1 MPVVDGLN
9 AGYASSIL
17 EQYLENPE
25 SVPSEWRVLFE
36 SGPTGDVVAG
46 LPGLARLLEMARP
59 PIDRNGGSV
68 AAAARPAEAAPAPVE
83 AAPTPVAVAPAPVEV
98 VPAPVEAAPAPAA
111 APAVEAAPAPAEA
124 APAPAEAAPAPAE
137 AAPAL
142 AAAPPVEAAPAQA
155 EAAPAPAEV
164 ASAPAEVASAPAAP
178 PPVEAGPAPAEAP
191 DELLLGAVAA
201 AMALV
206 KAHRM
211 HGHLAAHLDPLGS
224 EPVGDPALEPERLV
238 PKLTP
243 ELQARIPAS
252 LLRLYVPAE
261 TLADALPRLRE
272 TYCGTI
278 AYEIEHISDHE
289 RRVWLRQAIES
300 GRYRQPLTADEKRAL
315 LQRLSEVEGF
325 ERYLRKAFLGQKQ
338 FSIEGLDVMVPML
351 DEAISIAAEA
361 GAHEVVMG
369 MAHRGRLNVLAHTIG
384 QPYETIL
391 REFEGERTIEAVV
404 ADPEGGSGDVKYHLG
419 AEGVRKTASG
429 EITITLCSNPSHLE
443 AVDPVVEGRT
453 RAEQTDRSTRAGVH
467 DPVIAL
473 PVLIHGDASFAGQG
487 VVAETLN
494 IEGLAGYSTGGTLHL
509 IANNQVGFT
518 TDPAEGRST
527 RYSSDL
533 AKGFDIPIV
542 HVNADDPEA
551 AISAIRLA
559 LAFRRRFGHDIV
571 VDLVGYR
578 RFGHNEQDEPAY
590 TQPLMAQRI
599 AEQPTV
605 REQYAARLVEEGVLG
620 AADAEA
626 LERRVEAMLREAH
639 ERLRSTFGHQEVPR
653 SEDGH
658 ALRASLGATVT
669 AVPAERLRELDRELV
684 AVPDHFTVHP
694 KLARQ
699 LERRAVAL
707 EEGGIDWGHAESLAF
722 ATLLAEGIPVRLTGQ
737 DTERGTFSHRHLV
750 FHDVHSGERYAPIQH
765 LREATASF
773 EVHNSPL
780 SEYAA
785 VGFEYGYSVAAPEA
799 LVLWEAQFGDFV
811 NGAQIIL
818 DQFLVAGL
826 SKWGETSRLTL
837 LLPHGYEGN
846 GPEHSSA
853 RLERFLQSTA
863 QENIR
868 VVNCSTA
875 AQYFHVLRLQALG
888 PLARPLVVMT
898 PKGLLRL
905 RESASTLA
913 DLAEGSFEPVL
924 DDPDAEKGRVRRL
937 ILCSGKVYY
946 DIVGH
951 ELHAEDDTV
960 AVARIEQ
967 LYPFPSEQAKELIY
981 SFPYLEEVVWVQ
993 EEPQN
998 MGAWRSIRHRLEEA
1012 CPPGVPLGFVGR
1024 PWRASPSEGYP
1035 TSHLREQDRIVR
1047 DALG

>member
-1 MPVVDGLN
+1 MRDVDGPN
-9 AGYASSIL
+9 AGYASAIL
-17 EQYLENPE
+17 EQYLESPD
-25 SVPSEWRVLFE
+25 SVPPEWRALFE
-36 SGPTGDVVAG
+36 AGSSDVVAG
-46 LPGLARLLEMARP
+46 LPGLARLLEATR
-59 PIDRNGGSV
+59 V
-68 AAAARPAEAAPAPVE
+68 AAHENGSSGNGDGATATATAPSPPPAEAAPP
-83 AAPTPVAVAPAPVEV
+83 
-98 VPAPVEAAPAPAA
+98 
-111 APAVEAAPAPAEA
+111 PAEA
-124 APAPAEAAPAPAE
+124 APPPAEAAPP
-137 AAPAL
+137 
-142 AAAPPVEAAPAQA
+142 
-155 EAAPAPAEV
+155 PAEV
-164 ASAPAEVASAPAAP
+164 APPPAEVAPEAAP
-178 PPVEAGPAPAEAP
+178 PPAEPRRDTLPEAP
-191 DELLLGAVAA
+191 DELLLGGVAA

-211 HGHLAAHLDPLGS
+211 HGHLAARLDPLGS
-224 EPVGDPALEPERLV
+224 EPVGDPALDPDRLI

-243 ELQARIPAS
+243 ELQERIPAE
-252 LLRLYVPAE
+252 LLRLYVPAT

-300 GRYRQPLTADEKRAL
+300 GRYRRPLTAEERLRL
-315 LQRLSEVEGF
+315 LERLSEVEGF

-338 FSIEGLDVMVPML
+338 FSIEGLDVLVPML
-351 DEAISIAAEA
+351 DEAITLAAEA
-361 GAHEVVMG
+361 GAHEVVIG

-384 QPYETIL
+384 QPYEAIL

-404 ADPEGGSGDVKYHLG
+404 SDPEGGSGDVKYHLG
-419 AEGVRKTASG
+419 AAGVRRTPAG
-429 EITITLCSNPSHLE
+429 EITVTLCANPSHLE

-453 RAEQTDRSTRAGVH
+453 RAEQTDRSTSAGVH
-467 DPVIAL
+467 DPGVAL

-494 IEGLAGYSTGGTLHL
+494 LEGLAGYSTGGTLHL
-509 IANNQVGFT
+509 IANNQIGFT
-518 TDPAEGRST
+518 TDPSGGRST

-533 AKGFDIPIV
+533 AKGFDVPII

-551 AISAIRLA
+551 AIAAVRLA
-559 LAFRRRFGHDIV
+559 LAFRQRFGHDVV

-590 TQPLMAQRI
+590 TQPLMSQRI
-599 AEQPTV
+599 AEQPT
-605 REQYAARLVEEGVLG
+605 ARAQFAEKLAEAGVVSS
-620 AADAEA
+620 ADAEG
-626 LERRVEAMLREAH
+626 LERRVETMLRQAH
-639 ERLRSTFGHQEVPR
+639 ERLKATIGTEVAPPP
-653 SEDGH
+653 EPT
-658 ALRASLGATVT
+658 LPATARTTT
-669 AVPAERLRELDRELV
+669 AVPADRLRELDRRLL
-684 AVPDHFTVHP
+684 AVPEHFTVHP
-694 KLARQ
+694 KLVRQ
-699 LERRAVAL
+699 LDRRRNAL
-707 EEGGIDWGHAESLAF
+707 DEGGIDWGHAEALAF
-722 ATLLAEGIPVRLTGQ
+722 ASLLVEGIPIRLTGQ

-750 FHDVHSGERYAPIQH
+750 FHDAKTGERYAPIQH
-765 LREATASF
+765 LDDAGASF

-799 LVLWEAQFGDFV
+799 LVLWEGQFGDFV

-818 DQFLVAGL
+818 DQFVVAGR

-863 QENIR
+863 QNNIR

-875 AQYFHVLRLQALG
+875 GQYFHLLRLQALD
-888 PLARPLVVMT
+888 PVARPLVVMT

-905 RESASTLA
+905 RDAAS
-913 DLAEGSFEPVL
+913 DL
-924 DDPDAEKGRVRRL
+924 DDLTGGGFAPVIDDSAADKERVGRLV
-937 ILCSGKVYY
+937 LCSGKVYY

-951 ELHAEDDTV
+951 ELRAGADV
-960 AVARIEQ
+960 IAVARVEQ
-967 LYPFPSEQAKELIY
+967 LYPFPSKETAELMRSY
-981 SFPYLEEVVWVQ
+981 PNLREVVWAQ

-1012 CPPGVPLGFVGR
+1012 CPQGVPLRYVGR
-1024 PWRASPSEGYP
+1024 SWRASPSEGYP
-1035 TSHLREQDRIVR
+1035 TAHLREQDRIVR
-1047 DALG
+1047 EALAPV